1 MDYDRQFGA
10 FLGSLFGLGCLGVF
24 LLLYIGSLIWV
35 YVDSQNRGK
44 TGCIW
49 LLLMLF
55 TWPIGLIAY
64 FVVRDQEVRL

>member
-10 FLGSLFGLGCLGVF
+10 FLGSLFGLGCMGVF

-35 YVDSQNRGK
+35 FTDSQNRGK

-49 LLLMLF
+49 LLLVLF